1 MHKEK
6 NQTNR
11 RGLLLSHNSCHKAT
25 PNTGFY
31 LLGLQSPNQ
40 KIQELK
46 KKMSKDEYGVLLY
59 YKYASIPDLNS
70 LFSFY
75 ESNCNSL
82 GLLGRVR
89 LSPNGVNVTVGGL
102 LSALKKHI
110 EAVRSNSL
118 FQGTDFKL
126 ASSRH
131 PLNDKVAL
139 ECGFTSL
146 SIRVVKELVTFSSHP
161 LLKAP
166 EVSNAGRYLSASE
179 FHSVLQSAG
188 QLMKNGS
195 PIDDKQVVLLDARNL
210 YETRIGKFHAPSV
223 ETLDPGIRQY
233 SDLPSWI
240 DDNSEQLRGKHVLM
254 YCTGGIRCE
263 MASAYI
269 RSKGAGFENVF
280 QLFGG
285 IQRYM
290 ERFPA
295 GGFFRGKNFVFD
307 HRISV
312 GSSDTNIMGACLI
325 CGSSYDDYSSRCRC
339 THCRMLV
346 LICDSCRIKS
356 NAYICELCQKHHMDI
371 GTIPSVE
378 DNEPEAVLDQNDLKI
393 DSSDSIIPSQLLSR
407 YGNVP
412 PRKLRILCLH
422 GFRQNASSFKGR
434 SASLAKKLKSIAE
447 LVFVDAPHELPFI
460 YQSCMEP
467 NSSCAPS
474 SGQHAP
480 PPENCKRKYAW
491 LVAPDVDGKNEAD
504 WKLADQPFDPLQY
517 RGQTDGFDVSLAHLK
532 KVFSEQG
539 PFDGILGFSQGAAMA
554 ALLSAQGDNLKG
566 EIDFRFAILC
576 SGFALPLPDF
586 GRLPINCPSLHIF
599 GSHPGQD
606 RQITSQN
613 SRYLASRFEDGCSV
627 IIEHEFGHIIPTR
640 SPYID
645 NIKDFLRGFL

>member
-1 MHKEK
+1 
-6 NQTNR
+6 
-11 RGLLLSHNSCHKAT
+11 
-25 PNTGFY
+25 
-31 LLGLQSPNQ
+31 
-40 KIQELK
+40 
-46 KKMSKDEYGVLLY
+46 MSNDEYGVLLY
-59 YKYASIPDLNS
+59 YKFAPIPDLNS
-70 LFSFY
+70 LSSFY
-75 ESNCNSL
+75 HSNCNSL

-102 LSALKKHI
+102 LSALEKHI
-110 EAVRSNSL
+110 EDVKSNSL
-118 FQGTDFKL
+118 FEGTDFKL
-126 ASSRH
+126 ASSHH
-131 PLNDKVAL
+131 PLNDKVAA

-161 LLKAP
+161 LLKPP
-166 EVSNAGRYLSASE
+166 EVSNAGRHLSAAE

-195 PIDDKQVVLLDARNL
+195 SADDKPLVLLDARNL

-280 QLFGG
+280 QLYGG
-285 IQRYM
+285 IQRYL
-290 ERFPA
+290 EQFPD

-312 GSSDTNIMGACLI
+312 GSSDTSIMGACLI
-325 CGSSYDDYSSRCRC
+325 CGSSYDNYSSRCRC

-346 LICDSCRIKS
+346 LICDSCQIKS
-356 NAYICELCQKHHMDI
+356 DDYVCELCQKHHIDI

-378 DNEPEAVLDQNDLKI
+378 DSELSSVLDKNDLKTVC
-393 DSSDSIIPSQLLSR
+393 SDYIISSQLPSR
-407 YGNVP
+407 NVNVP

-447 LVFVDAPHELPFI
+447 LVFIDAPHELPFI
-460 YQSCMEP
+460 YQSCTEAN
-467 NSSCAPS
+467 NSCVPS
-474 SGQHAP
+474 SGRHSP

-491 LVAPDVDGKNEAD
+491 LVAPDFGGEVEAD
-504 WKLADQPFDPLQY
+504 WKIANQPFDPLQY
-517 RGQTDGFDVSLAHLK
+517 QQQTDGFDVSLAYLK

-554 ALLSAQGDNLKG
+554 ALLGAQRDKLKG
-566 EIDFRFAILC
+566 EIDFRFVIVC
-576 SGFALPLPDF
+576 SGFALPFADI
-586 GRLPINCPSLHIF
+586 GHNPINCPSLHIF
-599 GSHPGQD
+599 GSDPDKD
-606 RQITSQN
+606 RQITSHT
-613 SRYLASRFEDGCSV
+613 SRYLASRFEEGCSV
-627 IIEHEFGHIIPTR
+627 VIEHECGHIIPTR

-645 NIKDFLRGFL
+645 NIKDFLKRFL